1 MWLPW
6 PRRHGLYANT
16 DLARTETQVV
26 REGHRGAEGQRGHNC
41 QAVEVEQLLKTSR
54 FLQNLFAN
62 IIELLEKLAAIIT
75 SVSLDFTE
83 VLFIKA
89 LGSGGV

>member
-26 REGHRGAEGQRGHNC
+26 REGHRGAEGQRG

-75 SVSLDFTE
+75 FTE